1 MEMLTEQRNTTFW
14 TIFVQEGV
22 WAPYIGRAMSTQ
34 PYTTRLPDVDA
45 DLDQVEW
52 KPITPGTSGLLSPQP
67 GFLSTTFVHTVK
79 LMLIGERIMNTL

>member
-1 MEMLTEQRNTTFW
+1 MLTKQRNTTFW

-22 WAPYIGRAMSTQ
+22 WAPYIGRSMST
-34 PYTTRLPDVDA
+34 PAYTTRLPDIDI
-45 DLDQVEW
+45 DLDQLEW

-67 GFLSTTFVHTVK
+67 GMMSTTFVHTVK